1 MCLFDVGLNDIH
13 DEVALLEEGVHQVGV
28 IVELDQKDV
37 SCEAL
42 LLQTEHL
49 VDESGPHILLRL
61 FDQLHQLREA
71 ELLAQRLA
79 VGQLVAVHRV
89 EKEIAKV
96 IPKEQEFRK
105 IFRSCIDQHQLGS
118 EHQCDRLEE
127 RAAHGD
133 F

>member
-13 DEVALLEEGVHQVGV
+13 DEVAFLEEGVHQVGV

-49 VDESGPHILLRL
+49 VDEGGPHILLRL
-61 FDQLHQLREA
+61 FYQLHQLREA

-79 VGQLVAVHRV
+79 VGQLVAVHCV

-96 IPKEQEFRK
+96 IPKE
-105 IFRSCIDQHQLGS
+105 
-118 EHQCDRLEE
+118 
-127 RAAHGD
+127 
-133 F
+133 